1 MLEVFPHLEVEVFPL
16 GKTTGTSGT
25 SGAFF
30 RRKKFAKLPAELH
43 YVEILRCA
51 EFVSSRRADCSTEL
65 SKLRISEE
73 ASHDVYAVRQPSCS
87 PELAK
92 LWRKGRNNLSLV
104 SDHRIKLIISH
115 KVYLYLP
122 SKWMWTA
129 RNVYLRVIISLLNT
143 EFSTNVFA
151 CEQASR
157 LGEPNFFL
165 FVRNG
170 NSFTYIL

>member
-1 MLEVFPHLEVEVFPL
+1 VKALKILRVKNKKSPNPPKGEKMLEVFPHLEVEVFPL

-87 PELAK
+87 PELA
-92 LWRKGRNNLSLV
+92 
-104 SDHRIKLIISH
+104 IS
-115 KVYLYLP
+115 P
-122 SKWMWTA
+122 SPFGA
-129 RNVYLRVIISLLNT
+129 
-143 EFSTNVFA
+143 
-151 CEQASR
+151 
-157 LGEPNFFL
+157 
-165 FVRNG
+165 
-170 NSFTYIL
+170 